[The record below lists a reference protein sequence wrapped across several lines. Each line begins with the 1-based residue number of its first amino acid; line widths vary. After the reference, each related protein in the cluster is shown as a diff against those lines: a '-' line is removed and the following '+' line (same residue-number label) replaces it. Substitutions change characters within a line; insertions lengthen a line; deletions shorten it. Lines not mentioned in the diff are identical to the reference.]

1 MNSTIGI
8 GDALSTANITSLR
21 NDAHSAAAKEHV
33 KSEFESVFSSILL
46 KQLRESLE
54 EGMFGAEAS
63 DSYGTMFDMFMG
75 QHLAQ
80 AGGVGISK
88 YLDNYLDKAMPENA
102 NSPTASAA
110 EQMTPDPIRLN
121 EVY

>member
-1 MNSTIGI
+1 MNSIIGI
-8 GDALSTANITSLR
+8 GDALSTANVTALR

-88 YLDNYLDKAMPENA
+88 YLDNYLDKAMPENSHPQNA
-102 NSPTASAA
+102 SPADLIAPES
-110 EQMTPDPIRLN
+110 MRLN